1 MVPSDLERFASTLSV
16 VRGEAED
23 LINALDQFSD
33 IAPVSDEL
41 LRKVDTWAKVVYTL
55 CNAVRAEVKAKSDR
69 IL

>member
-1 MVPSDLERFASTLSV
+1 MVPTDQERFASTLSV

-23 LINALDQFSD
+23 LINALDHLSD

-41 LRKVDTWAKVVYTL
+41 QRQVDTWAKVVSTL
-55 CNAVRAEVKAKSDR
+55 RNAVREEVRAELGR